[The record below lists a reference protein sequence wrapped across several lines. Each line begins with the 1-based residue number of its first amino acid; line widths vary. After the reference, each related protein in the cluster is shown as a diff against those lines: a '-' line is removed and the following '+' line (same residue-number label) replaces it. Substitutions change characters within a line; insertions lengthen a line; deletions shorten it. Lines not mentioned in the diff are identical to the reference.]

1 MTLQTERRTVLTVI
15 TESAIEKNL
24 LRDLEQMG
32 VRGYTIVDARGQGRR
47 GVRTTAWGEAANIRI
62 EVICTRALAE
72 KVLEDFLARY
82 YDNFAMV
89 AYLQDVE
96 IIRPDKF

>member
-32 VRGYTIVDARGQGRR
+32 VRGYTILDARGQGRR
-47 GVRTTAWGEAANIRI
+47 GVRSAASNDTANIRL

-72 KVLEDFLARY
+72 TVLEAFLARY
-82 YDNFAMV
+82 YDNFGMV